1 MLRATV
7 QTIMCAA
14 MLAAGLRAE
23 PLEQLKVHLSLGHR
37 AVDAAPF
44 SVRLVPSGGVEV
56 LGPGVWKGAAGNGHT
71 ELGTFVLAYPEFE
84 VKPLQN
90 LQVIWA
96 DLIAHSDAD
105 TVRRLTQDPAWR
117 IDPRKLTVEMNAQ
130 GTRGFSLSIDQL
142 LHNKA
147 FWIPSLDLYIAT
159 GASPVSFADYQR
171 ELSAHRGVRVL
182 DRVRLAPEASY
193 EQFEDLWEDMGSPN
207 YAHPAQQGPGH
218 IVCLSWDSAI
228 AKFGIDRGAGV
239 WNDYGN
245 PDRFRFWFEFSDF
258 AAGIG
263 RYWKK
268 QTLTDGLPVVTTVL
282 ERAGVRY
289 EIEQFAYPL
298 NGPPKQRSGE
308 LNMLLMQRVTLTDL
322 RGQARTVP
330 VTLVH
335 ERRFMPQEDTDVIAE
350 HEGGRLLLLDAAR
363 RNILLA
369 VSGAGAKVAWAGTY
383 ESEQKMKR
391 LDITFPVDLPAGGS
405 REFFVTLPS
414 PVVSRGARQTL
425 LDLDYNVARS
435 RTLDFWKDYLAQG
448 AQITVP
454 EKAVNDLFR
463 ANLWHALRLPRR
475 HDDGNID
482 LPYSNFAYD
491 QTGTPWPVNQ
501 AVYVDYM
508 LYGLRGYNGI
518 AAEEIAAIYRN
529 NQEFSGHVNGWAH
542 WLVYTPGMLYAVAQ
556 NFLLSGDRQS
566 FDKLL
571 PDTLKAL
578 DWTLAQIRGATKEPG
593 PTQGIVAGPLND
605 LTGNGYWAFNQ
616 AYLYAGL
623 DLMGKA
629 LARAGNPRA
638 EECRKTADEFRTAVE
653 RGFRAAAVR
662 SPLVQ
667 LRDHTWIPYVPCE
680 ATKQGRIYEQWYP
693 TDVDTGAVHLLR
705 LKALPSDGDLA
716 ESLLND
722 HEDNLFLGGLG
733 MANEPVYNQQSTA
746 YLLRDD
752 VKATIRAFYS
762 QMASGFSQSVLEPV
776 EHRWRWGQFF
786 GPPSTDGSWFE
797 VYRNMLVREFDDETL
812 LLAQAT
818 PRRWLEDGKRI
829 EVKRAPTWFGNVSFE
844 IQSLARSGS
853 IRATFQLDERQ
864 SVKSVLLRLRH
875 PDGMQIRHVT
885 VNGEAWHDFD
895 AAKEWVRIPNP
906 GGRAFTVLATY

>member
-1 MLRATV
+1 MPRGTLQAIICV
-7 QTIMCAA
+7 V
-14 MLAAGLRAE
+14 MLAAGTTAE
-23 PLEQLKVHLSLGHR
+23 TLEQLKVHLSLGHR
-37 AVDAAPF
+37 AVKAAPF
-44 SVRLVPSGGVEV
+44 SIRLVPSGGVSVESSDA
-56 LGPGVWKGAAGNGHT
+56 WKASAGGGHT
-71 ELGTFVLAYPEFE
+71 EDRTFVLSYPNSD
-84 VKPLQN
+84 VRPLQN

-117 IDPRKLTVEMNAQ
+117 IDSRKVTFEMNAE
-130 GTRGFSLSIDQL
+130 GTRGFSLTLDQL
-142 LHNKA
+142 LRNKA
-147 FWIPSLDLYIAT
+147 FWIPSLDLYIAA
-159 GASPVSFADYQR
+159 GDEPVSFADHQR
-171 ELSAHRGVRVL
+171 QLTPYSGRRVL
-182 DRVRLAPEASY
+182 DQVRLAPEASY
-193 EQFEDLWEDMGSPN
+193 RQFKDLWEDMGNPN

-228 AKFGIDRGAGV
+228 AKFGIDRGGGV
-239 WNDYGN
+239 WNDYGD
-245 PDRFRFWFEFSDF
+245 PDRFRFWFEFSNV
-258 AAGIG
+258 AEGIG

-268 QTLTDGLPVVTTVL
+268 QTLADGLPVITTVL

-298 NGPPKQRSGE
+298 NGPPKQRSGD
-308 LNMLLMQRVTLTDL
+308 LNMVLMQRVKLTDL
-322 RGQARTVP
+322 LGQARAVP

-335 ERRFMPQEDTDVIAE
+335 ERRFASQEDTGVIAE
-350 HEGGRLLLLDAAR
+350 QEGDRLLLLDAVH

-369 VSGAGAKVAWAGTY
+369 VRGAGASVAWAGTH
-383 ESEQKMKR
+383 ESEQQMKR

-414 PVVSRGARQTL
+414 PVVSGAARQSL
-425 LDLDYNVARS
+425 LDLDYNAARS
-435 RTLDFWKDYLAQG
+435 RTLGFWRDYLERG
-448 AQITVP
+448 AQFSVP

-475 HDDGNID
+475 HDDGTID

-518 AAEEIAAIYRN
+518 ASEEMEAIYRN
-529 NQEFSGHVNGWAH
+529 NQESNGHVNGLAH

-556 NFLLSGDRQS
+556 DFLLSGDRRS

-571 PDTLKAL
+571 PETLKAL
-578 DWTLAQIRGATKEPG
+578 DWTMEQIRSAAGDPG
-593 PTQGIVAGPLND
+593 STRGIVAGPLND
-605 LTGNGYWAFNQ
+605 LTGSGYWAFNQ

-629 LARAGNPRA
+629 LARAGHPRA
-638 EECRKTADEFRTAVE
+638 AECRRTADELRIAIERTF
-653 RGFRAAAVR
+653 GAAAVR

-680 ATKQGRIYEQWYP
+680 ATKYGRIYEQWYP

-705 LKALPSDGDLA
+705 LKALPAGGDLA

-733 MANEPVYNQQSTA
+733 MANEPVYNQQATA

-752 VKATIRAFYS
+752 AKATIRAFYS
-762 QMASGFSQSVLEPV
+762 QMASAFSQSVFEPV
-776 EHRWRWGQFF
+776 EHRWRWGQYF
-786 GPPSTDGSWFE
+786 GPPSTDGAWFE
-797 VYRNMLVREFDDETL
+797 VYRNMLVRELDDETL
-812 LLAQAT
+812 MLCQAT

-829 EVKRAPTWFGNVSFE
+829 EVKRAPTWFGNISFE
-844 IQSLARSGS
+844 IQSSARSGS
-853 IRATFQLDERQ
+853 IRASFQLDGRQ
-864 SVKSVLLRLRH
+864 SVKSVFVRLRH
-875 PDGMQIRHVT
+875 PEGLPMRHVT
-885 VNGEAWHDFD
+885 VNGEEWRDFD
-895 AAKEWVRIPNP
+895 PAKEWVRIPNP
-906 GGRAFTVLATY
+906 GGRAFAVVAAY